1 LLISY
6 SMRAWKYLLGALLL
20 SAISIWSA
28 LLSPKDNNLHL
39 IACDVGQGD
48 AILAIYG
55 KFQILT
61 DGGPDNSVLTCLEKY
76 IPFWDREIE
85 LVILTHTQLDHY
97 GGLIEVFSR
106 YKVGTFLT
114 NDFDAGTYGL
124 EALKNAMG
132 GAMTRVVKPAVGT
145 RLRLG
150 MIYLDI
156 LHSADGLNSTK
167 INDYSIV
174 TRLTFADFEALLTG
188 DIGASVTEEIIS
200 RGRMEDVDYIKIPH
214 HGSKNGL
221 TPALLEESRPEIA
234 VISVGKNNFYG
245 HPHEET
251 LEMLKNRGIKIL
263 RTDEVG
269 DVEIVTDGKTY
280 WQKSN

>member
-1 LLISY
+1 
-6 SMRAWKYLLGALLL
+6 MKTWKYLFGILAL
-20 SAISIWSA
+20 SALSIWFA
-28 LLSPKDNNLHL
+28 LFVSRDKNLHL

-61 DGGPDNSVLTCLEKY
+61 DGGPDNSVLTCLGKY

-85 LVILTHTQLDHY
+85 LVILTHPQFDHY

-114 NDFDAGTYGL
+114 NDFNASTQGL
-124 EALKNAMG
+124 EALKNAVG
-132 GAMTRVVKPAVGT
+132 GAMTRVVKPAAGT

-156 LHSADGLNSTK
+156 LYPSEEAISKNP
-167 INDYSIV
+167 NDISIV
-174 TRLTFADFEALLTG
+174 TILKLGDFEALLTG
-188 DIGASVTEEIIS
+188 DIGVPVTEEIIS
-200 RGRMEDVDYIKIPH
+200 RGRVEDVDYVKIPH

-221 TPALLEESRPEIA
+221 TPILLEESRPEIA
-234 VISVGKNNFYG
+234 IISVGKNNSYG
-245 HPHEET
+245 QPHEET
-251 LEMLKNRGIKIL
+251 LDILAAYGLRVL
-263 RTDEVG
+263 RTDEAG
-269 DVEIVTDGKTY
+269 DIEVVSDGKKWWT
-280 WQKSN
+280 KK